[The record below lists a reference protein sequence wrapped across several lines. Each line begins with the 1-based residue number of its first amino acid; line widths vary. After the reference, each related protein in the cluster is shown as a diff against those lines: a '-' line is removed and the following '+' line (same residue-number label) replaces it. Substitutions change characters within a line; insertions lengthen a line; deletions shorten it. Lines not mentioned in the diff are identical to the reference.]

1 MNSITGSLKCV
12 AVAAIALFATTTG
25 PASRPIAPAQTTA
38 RPAACTAPEYHQ
50 LDFWIGDWDAYDVGE
65 PAKPVARARVDRLL
79 NGCVLKENY
88 QGVNGGEGQS
98 FSIYDSTRKLWHQSW
113 VTNRG
118 KLLVIEGQFQN
129 GEMVLSGTDYF
140 TPIHPIIRGTWKPD
154 PAAGGVR
161 ETVVTSTDNGATWKP
176 LFDLIFRP
184 HDPTNTANPASGANA
199 STTDDQKAVAALDIE
214 YQAAVK
220 INDFATMARLLADDY
235 ALVIGSGKTY
245 TKSDL
250 VEEARS
256 GRIVYEHQEDTQQTV
271 RVWGDTAVITA
282 KLWEKGT
289 DAGKPFDYTAWFS
302 DTYVRT
308 PTGWRYVFAQSSLP
322 LPKTSPQSN

>member
-1 MNSITGSLKCV
+1 MNPISASLKITAV
-12 AVAAIALFATTTG
+12 AVLCAITTGATSRATATT
-25 PASRPIAPAQTTA
+25 AAAQTNA
-38 RPAACTAPEYHQ
+38 QPAACAAPEYHQ
-50 LDFWIGDWDAYDVGE
+50 LDFWIGDWDAYDIGD
-65 PAKPVARARVDRLL
+65 PQKPVARTHVDRLL

-88 QGVNGGEGQS
+88 QGVNGGDGQS

-118 KLLVIEGQFQN
+118 KLLIIEGQFQD

-140 TPIHPIIRGTWKPD
+140 TTNHPIIRGTWKLD
-154 PAAGGVR
+154 PAEKGVR
-161 ETVVTSTDNGATWKP
+161 ETAVTSTDGGSTWQP

-184 HDPTNTANPASGANA
+184 HDPAPPAPNANA
-199 STTDDQKAVAALDIE
+199 STNDDQKAVAALDTE

-220 INDFATMARLLADDY
+220 INDAATMARLLADDY
-235 ALVIGSGKTY
+235 TLVIGSGKTF

-250 VEEARS
+250 VDEARS

-271 RVWGDTAVITA
+271 RVWGDTAVVTA

-289 DAGKPFDYTAWFS
+289 EAGKPFDYTTWSS

-322 LPKTSPQSN
+322 LPKSSPQSN

>member
-1 MNSITGSLKCV
+1 MNPINASLRIT
-12 AVAAIALFATTTG
+12 AVAAATTVMLAIT
-25 PASRPIAPAQTTA
+25 ASATSRPIAPPQTTSQ
-38 RPAACTAPEYHQ
+38 PAACSAPEYHQ
-50 LDFWIGDWDAYDVGE
+50 LDFWIGDWDAYDVDA
-65 PAKPVARARVDRLL
+65 PKTPVARTRVDRLL

-88 QGVNGGEGQS
+88 QGVNGTEGQS

-118 KLLVIEGQFQN
+118 KLLVIEGQLQN
-129 GEMVLSGTDYF
+129 GEIVLSGTDNF
-140 TPIHPIIRGTWKPD
+140 TATHPVIRGTWKPD

-161 ETVVTSTDNGATWKP
+161 ETAVTSTDNGATWQP

-184 HDPTNTANPASGANA
+184 HDPAPNANA
-199 STTDDQKAVAALDIE
+199 SATDDQKAVAALDTE

-235 ALVIGSGKTY
+235 MLVTGSGKTY

-271 RVWGDTAVITA
+271 RVWGDTAVISA

-289 DAGKPFDYTAWFS
+289 NAGKPFDYTVWFS

-308 PTGWRYVFAQSSLP
+308 PTGWRYVFGQSSLP
-322 LPKTSPQSN
+322 LPKISPQSN

>member
-1 MNSITGSLKCV
+1 MNPINASLRIT
-12 AVAAIALFATTTG
+12 VAAAIVIFSAAAG
-25 PASRPIAPAQTTA
+25 AARRPIAAAQATSQ
-38 RPAACTAPEYHQ
+38 PSACSAPEYHQ
-50 LDFWIGDWDAYDVGE
+50 LDFWIGDWDAYDVGA
-65 PAKPVARARVDRLL
+65 PKTPVARARVDRLL
-79 NGCVLKENY
+79 DGCVLKENY
-88 QGVNGGEGQS
+88 QGVTGGEGQS
-98 FSIYDSTRKLWHQSW
+98 FSIYDSARKVWHQSW

-118 KLLVIEGQFQN
+118 KLLVIEGQFKN

-140 TPIHPIIRGTWKPD
+140 TPAHPIIRGTWKPD
-154 PAAGGVR
+154 PQAGGVR
-161 ETVVTSTDNGATWKP
+161 ETAVTSTDNGATWQP

-184 HDPTNTANPASGANA
+184 HDPSSANA
-199 STTDDQKAVAALDIE
+199 STTQDQKAVAALDTE

-220 INDFATMARLLADDY
+220 INDFATMARLLADDFT
-235 ALVIGSGKTY
+235 LVIGSGKTF
-245 TKSDL
+245 TKSGL

-271 RVWGDTAVITA
+271 RVWGDTAVVTA

-308 PTGWRYVFAQSSLP
+308 PTGWHYVFAQSSLP

>member
-1 MNSITGSLKCV
+1 MSAAT
-12 AVAAIALFATTTG
+12 AVLFAVFTSATPRATTTT
-25 PASRPIAPAQTTA
+25 AAQTTSQ
-38 RPAACTAPEYHQ
+38 PSACTAPEYHQ
-50 LDFWIGDWDAYDVGE
+50 LDFWIGDRDAYDVAE
-65 PAKPVARARVDRLL
+65 PQKPVARTRVDRLL
-79 NGCVLKENY
+79 NGCVLKEKY

-98 FSIYDSTRKLWHQSW
+98 FSIYDSTRKLWHQTW

-118 KLLVIEGQFQN
+118 KLLQIEGQFQN
-129 GEMVLSGTDYF
+129 GEMVLSGTDTF
-140 TPIHPIIRGTWKPD
+140 APEHPIIRGTWKPD
-154 PAAGGVR
+154 PAEKGVR
-161 ETVVTSTDNGATWKP
+161 ETAVTSSDNGATWKP

-184 HDPTNTANPASGANA
+184 HDPANLTSSAKDSI
-199 STTDDQKAVAALDIE
+199 TEDQKAVAALDTE

-220 INDFATMARLLADDY
+220 INDAATMSRLLADDY
-235 ALVIGSGKTY
+235 TLVTGSGKSF

-322 LPKTSPQSN
+322 LPKTSLQSN

>member
-1 MNSITGSLKCV
+1 MNPISASLKI
-12 AVAAIALFATTTG
+12 AIAAAAVLFAITTSAT
-25 PASRPIAPAQTTA
+25 SRPTTAAKTSAPA
-38 RPAACTAPEYHQ
+38 AACAAPEYHQ
-50 LDFWIGDWDAYDVGE
+50 LDFWIGDWDAYDGAE
-65 PAKPVARARVDRLL
+65 PQKPVARAHVDRLL

-88 QGVNGGEGQS
+88 QGVTGGEGQS
-98 FSIYDSTRKLWHQSW
+98 FSIYDKTRKLWHQSW

-129 GEMVLSGTDYF
+129 GEMVLSGTDFF
-140 TPIHPIIRGTWKPD
+140 TPTHPLIRGTWKPD
-154 PAAGGVR
+154 PTEKGVR
-161 ETVVTSTDNGATWKP
+161 ETAVTSTDGGSTWQP

-184 HDPTNTANPASGANA
+184 HDPANPGPNANA
-199 STTDDQKAVAALDIE
+199 STTEDQKAVAALDTE

-235 ALVIGSGKTY
+235 TLVIGSGKIF

-271 RVWGDTAVITA
+271 RVWGDTAVVTA

-289 DAGKPFDYTAWFS
+289 EAGKPFDYTAWFS

>member
-1 MNSITGSLKCV
+1 MNPISASLKI
-12 AVAAIALFATTTG
+12 AIAAAAVLCAVTAG
-25 PASRPIAPAQTTA
+25 AASRPITAEPSAQ
-38 RPAACTAPEYHQ
+38 PAASCTAAEYHQ
-50 LDFWIGDWDAYDVGE
+50 LDFWIGDWDAYDVSE
-65 PAKPVARARVDRLL
+65 PQKPVARTRVDRLL

-129 GEMVLSGTDYF
+129 GEMVLSGTDF
-140 TPIHPIIRGTWKPD
+140 FAPTHPIIRGTWKPD
-154 PAAGGVR
+154 PTEKGVR
-161 ETVVTSTDNGATWKP
+161 ETAVTSTDNGATWQP

-184 HDPTNTANPASGANA
+184 HDPAPNANA
-199 STTDDQKAVAALDIE
+199 ATTDDQKAVAALDTE

-220 INDFATMARLLADDY
+220 INDFATMTRLLADDY
-235 ALVIGSGKTY
+235 TLVIGSGKTF